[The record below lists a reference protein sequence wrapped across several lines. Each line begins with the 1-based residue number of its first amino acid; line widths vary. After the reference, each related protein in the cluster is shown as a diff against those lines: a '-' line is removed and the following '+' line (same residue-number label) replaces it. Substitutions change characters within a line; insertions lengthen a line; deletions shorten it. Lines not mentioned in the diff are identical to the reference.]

1 MATITY
7 EVTVATGTNWYSANA
22 NKYYINGEVAPLL
35 YLQEGNTYIFNQN
48 NASNSGHPLR
58 FSSTKDGTHQGGV
71 AYTTGVTTTGTP
83 GTSGA
88 NTTIGFKCKRHNDTN
103 CKWKYFCWTSKGFRN
118 LLCV

>member
-48 NASNSGHPLR
+48 NASNSGHPLIFINQR
-58 FSSTKDGTHQGGV
+58 RN
-71 AYTTGVTTTGTP
+71 
-83 GTSGA
+83 TSRRCSLHNWSYYNR
-88 NTTIGFKCKRHNDTN
+88 NTRN
-103 CKWKYFCWTSKGFRN
+103 FRS
-118 LLCV
+118 